1 MVKKSLVRIILCLT
15 VLILVGAAALAVGS
29 KQDFMLSKDGRK
41 ITALNPSSHITAR
54 DPSSDAK
61 LTTIAGNLS
70 TYPFATYFCCYGNT
84 LAEGPPSFLFT
95 TWVAIPFTPSADATI
110 TRVEVPIFTYSQADP
125 NFLVSIDNDANGVP
139 GKAIKTWKAT
149 AGYPYGSCCTLD
161 VENDT
166 AGIPVTSGT
175 QYWFAI
181 TTSAKH
187 DFFGAWP
194 FNSTD
199 MRAHTVGSYCKGD
212 STYCGTVN
220 NGKWVTVQELLPA
233 FAVLGH

>member
-1 MVKKSLVRIILCLT
+1 LT

-29 KQDFMLSKDGRK
+29 KQDFMLSPDGKR
-41 ITALNPSSHITAR
+41 ITALNPSSHFTAR
-54 DPSSDAK
+54 NPASDAK

-70 TYPFATYFCCYGNT
+70 DYPFGTYFCCYGNT

-95 TWVAIPFTPSADATI
+95 TWVAIAFTPSANATI
-110 TRVEVPIFTYSQADP
+110 TRVEVPVFTYAQSEP
-125 NFLVSIDNDANGVP
+125 NFLVNIDSDASGVP
-139 GKAIKTWKAT
+139 GKALKTWHAT

-161 VENDT
+161 VENDAT
-166 AGIPVTSGT
+166 GIPVTAGT
-175 QYWFAI
+175 QYWVAI

-199 MRAHTVGSYCKGD
+199 NRLHTIGSYCKG
-212 STYCGTVN
+212 STTYCGTTN
-220 NGKWVTVQELLPA
+220 NGKWVAVQSLQPGY
-233 FAVLGH
+233 AVLGH